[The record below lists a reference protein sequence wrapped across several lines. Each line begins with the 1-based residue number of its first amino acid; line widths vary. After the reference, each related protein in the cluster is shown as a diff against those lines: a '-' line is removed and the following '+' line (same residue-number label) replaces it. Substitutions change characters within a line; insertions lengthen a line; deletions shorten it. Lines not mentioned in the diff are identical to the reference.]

1 MVYKRYIKKG
11 GKKVG
16 PYYYDSVRD
25 SEGKVRTIYIGRDPT
40 EYLREKAISKNN
52 TTTPSSNSPS
62 PVRKIPARPLGG
74 YRRPKFDPK
83 SIGLSLVLLALIA
96 VALSSPLSD
105 APTGLVAA
113 GQKVSTSWENVEF
126 LQIAAGQREVSHS
139 IVFRN
144 NKPGVCKDGIFILSG
159 NGEEVDFTLTD
170 KIISGG
176 ECQEVLVH
184 FTAGPEADIA
194 AVLGLFEIDEIN
206 IASEYSIFYG
216 LVISDGAGSS
226 PAAATELA
234 DEQEMQDLQL
244 ESSQIVAGEDIV
256 WTKKVKVQNTEKRS
270 RTLEVSIDIPDGAK
284 SVTFTSYAAPNEFS
298 VSDTVEGQ
306 AVDYEYQLESL
317 ESEAFEL
324 EYVTDGPV
332 VEESNLSEADG
343 RLTKTLKVS
352 SDYHYEN
359 VLTYAT
365 VPDLEPEQV
374 HLFWIIDGVKTDVTE
389 RADFNL
395 SFYDE
400 NGDGLIDKMS
410 WVVPHLS
417 TQEFIIVFDITVIN
431 PWHTGATGEDWIVY
445 FNTTGEGTLN
455 ISKDS
460 LADSVLSF
468 NWIKCGIATLTPII
482 DGPSVIV
489 YNYSCD
495 YTGSISHTISEM
507 PAEIFSQR
515 FEFGNDLYNDVD
527 FAYDPCTDEPNHPN
541 DCDTSAYGGGP
552 GVTCDM
558 LTGLPS
564 VFQNGTNCFSTGAP
578 GSSQE
583 CTNMGPPFSVLCAV
597 YTGGAKDPVATITA
611 SDATATEAGLTTGG
625 FTITLDSAASGN
637 LAISFTVSGN
647 ATAGTDYTS
656 IGTSATVLNTE
667 GNVVVTVTPL
677 YDSRVDEAE
686 IVTVTLASGTGY
698 TVGSPSAATVTITN
712 NDHKFILGTESTTS
726 AYTVNGSANTTL
738 SNSSN
743 YSTDQIINFTH
754 STHGVRLALNVPFS
768 TSLINLTTLV
778 IDASYLKT
786 AINFTSVSGPDSA
799 NHTIYFPLTGAG
811 GYICPDA
818 NATSQVSS
826 SCSKVVTFSHPE
838 ALSGTSKG
846 GFQFYIEGSSYKIMN
861 LSGSGAGGWDQP
873 GHTTPLLNLTDN
885 PNNTSSANLTA
896 WNQSTNQ
903 NNSVAVYNNYDW
915 IVNNTSIAVVNM
927 AFDVN
932 NSTGVNNYGNGSS
945 GLVSGPTHMSNASCK
960 RGGCYKFDGVDDFI
974 NISDSNSLDIT
985 QNISISFWLNITALP
1000 ASYSTIILGKAN
1012 TSTHWAGPYWFELY
1026 GTSNP
1031 SGKTLSFWIANA
1043 SDQGS
1048 SINHVNSASLSYQHI
1063 VGTYDGKTM
1072 RLFVNGTQVSSKAI
1086 SATLKTNAHPFYI
1099 GKGYGGS
1106 SYGGNYSDVVV
1117 DELTVY
1123 DRTLTAQQIS
1133 AIYNSGTPK
1142 YNVTVA
1148 EELKRGEIWKVNVT
1162 PIDKYRSGPTKTSA
1176 TVTIMNSVPTQ
1187 ASPILNATDDPLNRT
1202 DANLTAYNQS
1212 TNDVDNDT
1220 VINVFNWVVN
1230 ESSITVLNMPFE
1242 IGNGTLNVAVQDW
1255 SGAERDGSIMGGAL
1269 TWTTGGPANNFYN
1282 FGGTNEYVS
1291 IPYSADF
1298 SFAGASPFSL
1308 NLWLRT
1314 SATGK
1319 QGIFQVLDEAMEV
1332 GGGCG
1337 AGPLGAMYFLYQKAG
1352 PPSVAEFIICDDVA
1366 KDTITGINNIADGNW
1381 HMITLVKT
1389 AIDLN
1394 LYYDGSPDL
1403 IGIPHTQIDIP
1414 GKRASDPNSNQT
1426 IGRVKDTQTLAGTSY
1441 YDGDIDDVIVYN
1453 RALSVQQITKLYN
1466 AGSAKYDVMLSS
1478 ETNEGDVW
1486 YVNITPIDLIA
1497 NGTTNRS
1504 NNVSTGAVVTLT
1516 LSNCDVSFG
1525 NMIPGQADNTTDGS
1539 PAPCVVNNTGNVD
1552 VNLSVEKNASLF
1564 STGDGSGSGAT
1575 VNFGV
1580 MVANTS
1586 GSTACCVGTGSG
1598 GRCVGGN
1605 FSVINTSINEVVR
1618 NLSYIDG
1625 SDVCEIEY
1633 SVKIPSEEPP
1643 GLKNATVFVTGAKS
1657 G

>member
-1 MVYKRYIKKG
+1 M
-11 GKKVG
+11 
-16 PYYYDSVRD
+16 RD
-25 SEGKVRTIYIGRDPT
+25 ADGKVRTIYIGRDPT
-40 EYLREKAISKNN
+40 EYLRKKESSKNN
-52 TTTPSSNSPS
+52 ISSPSSNSSS
-62 PVRKIPARPLGG
+62 PMRKIPSRPLGG
-74 YRRPKFDPK
+74 YRKTKVDSKF
-83 SIGLSLVLLALIA
+83 IGFSLVFLALIA
-96 VALSSPLSD
+96 VVLSSPLSD
-105 APTGLVAA
+105 APTGLLAG

-126 LQIAAGQREVSHS
+126 LQIATGQRAVSHH
-139 IVFRN
+139 IVFGS
-144 NKPGVCKDGIFILSG
+144 NKPEACEDGIFVLSG

-176 ECQEVLVH
+176 ECQKAIIH

-206 IASEYSIFYG
+206 LASEYSIFYG
-216 LVISDGAGSS
+216 LVISGGVGSS
-226 PAAATELA
+226 PSTVEAA
-234 DEQEMQDLQL
+234 DEQELQDIHL
-244 ESSQIVAGEDIV
+244 ESSQIVAGEDIM
-256 WTKKVKVQNTEKRS
+256 WTKKVKVQNTEKRP
-270 RTLEVSIDIPDGAK
+270 RTLDVSIGIPDDAK
-284 SVTFTSYAAPNEFS
+284 SVTFTSYTSPNEFF

-306 AVDYEYQLESL
+306 SVDYEYSLESL
-317 ESEAFEL
+317 ESETFEV
-324 EYVTDGPV
+324 EYVTEGPV

-343 RLTKTLKVS
+343 RLTKTVNVS

-359 VLTYAT
+359 VLTYAA

-374 HLFWIIDGVKTDVTE
+374 HLFWIIDGIKTDVTE
-389 RADFNL
+389 RADFNV

-417 TQEFIIVFDITVIN
+417 TQEFVLVFDITVIN
-431 PWHTGATGEDWIVY
+431 PWHYGASGEDWIVY

-495 YTGSISHTISEM
+495 YKGSISHTISEM
-507 PAEIFSQR
+507 PSEVFSQTLN
-515 FEFGNDLYNDVD
+515 FGNDLYNDVD
-527 FAYDPCTDEPNHPN
+527 FAYDPSCTEELQHPIT
-541 DCDTSAYGGGP
+541 CDTSTYPGGGP
-552 GVTCDM
+552 GITCDM
-558 LTGLPS
+558 MFGLP
-564 VFQNGTNCFSTGAP
+564 VVYQDGTNCFATGAP
-578 GSSQE
+578 GTGME
-583 CTNMGPPFSVLCAV
+583 CTNMGPPVSVECAV
-597 YTGGAKDPVATITA
+597 FSSGIPEATITA
-611 SDATATEAGLTTGG
+611 SDATATEAGLTTGD
-625 FTITLDSAASGN
+625 FTIALDSAASGN
-637 LAISFTVSGN
+637 LVIDFTVSGN
-647 ATAGTDYTS
+647 ATSGSDYTS
-656 IGTSATVLNTE
+656 IGTVATVKN
-667 GNVVVTVTPL
+667 GFDNVVVTVTPL
-677 YDSRVDEAE
+677 YDRLIDESE
-686 IVTVTLASGTGY
+686 TVIVTLDSGSGY
-698 TVGSPSAATVTITN
+698 TMGIPYSATVTITN
-712 NDHKFILGTESTTS
+712 NDHRFTMGTEGTTS
-726 AYTVNGSANTTL
+726 AYTVNGSTNMTILNNTIY
-738 SNSSN
+738 N
-743 YSTDQIINFTH
+743 TDQIINFTH
-754 STHGVRLALNVPFS
+754 STHGVRLALNAPLS
-768 TSLINLTTLV
+768 TSFINLTSLV

-826 SCSKVVTFSHPE
+826 GCSKVVTFSHPE
-838 ALSGTSKG
+838 ALNGSAKG

-861 LSGSGAGGWDQP
+861 LSGSGGGGWEQP
-873 GHTTPLLNLTDN
+873 GHTTPLLNMTDN

-945 GLVSGPTHMSNASCK
+945 GVVSGPTHMSNASCK
-960 RGGCYKFDGVDDFI
+960 RGGCYKFDGVNDFI

-1000 ASYSTIILGKAN
+1000 TAYSTIILGKAN

-1026 GTSNP
+1026 GNNNP

-1048 SINHVNSASLSYQHI
+1048 SINHANSASLSYQHI

-1099 GKGYGGS
+1099 GKGYGGT

-1133 AIYNSGTPK
+1133 TIYNSGTPK

-1187 ASPILNATDDPLNRT
+1187 ISPILNATDDPLNRT
-1202 DANLTAYNQS
+1202 DANLTAYNKS

-1242 IGNGTLNVAVQDW
+1242 IGNGTLGVAVQDW

-1298 SFAGASPFSL
+1298 NFAGASPFTL

-1314 SATGK
+1314 STTSK
-1319 QGIFQVLDEAMEV
+1319 QGIFQVLDEAMEAR
-1332 GGGCG
+1332 GGCG
-1337 AGPLGAMYFLYQKAG
+1337 AGPPGAMYFLYQKAG
-1352 PPSVAEFIICDDVA
+1352 PPSFVEFIICDGSGQ
-1366 KDTITGINNIADGNW
+1366 KDTITGIRDVADGNW
-1381 HMITLVKT
+1381 HMITVTKT
-1389 AIDLN
+1389 AVDLN
-1394 LYYDGSPDL
+1394 LFYDGAPDIL
-1403 IGIPHTQIDIP
+1403 GIPHTQINIP

-1426 IGRVKDTQTLAGTSY
+1426 IGRVKDTQTLGGTFY

-1453 RALSVQQITKLYN
+1453 RALSVQQIGLIYN
-1466 AGSAKYDVMLSS
+1466 AGTAKYDAQNAA

-1486 YVNITPIDLIA
+1486 YVNVTPIDLIS

-1539 PAPCVVNNTGNVD
+1539 PTPCVVNNTGNVD

-1564 STGDGSGSGAT
+1564 STGDGSGSGST

-1580 MVANTS
+1580 MIANTS
-1586 GSTACCVGTGSG
+1586 GSTSCCVGTGSG

-1605 FSVINTSINEVVR
+1605 FSVINSSINEVVR

-1625 SDVCEIEY
+1625 SDACELEY

>member
-52 TTTPSSNSPS
+52 TKFSSSNSS
-62 PVRKIPARPLGG
+62 PPIRKIPLRPLGG
-74 YRRPKFDPK
+74 YRKTKFDSK
-83 SIGLSLVLLALIA
+83 SIGLSLVLLALIT
-96 VALSSPLSD
+96 VVLSSPLSD
-105 APTGLVAA
+105 SPTGLVAG

-126 LQIAAGQREVSHS
+126 LQITAGQRELAYHIIFGS
-139 IVFRN
+139 
-144 NKPGVCKDGIFILSG
+144 NKPRLCKDGIFILSG
-159 NGEEVDFTLTD
+159 NGEEVDFTLTN
-170 KIISGG
+170 KLILGG

-206 IASEYSIFYG
+206 LASEYSIFYG
-216 LVISDGAGSS
+216 LVISGGVGSS
-226 PAAATELA
+226 PAAGSEVA
-234 DEQEMQDLQL
+234 DEQELQNIQL
-244 ESSQIVAGEDIV
+244 KYSQIVAGEDIV
-256 WTKKVKVQNTEKRS
+256 WTKKLKVQNTEKRS
-270 RTLEVSIDIPDGAK
+270 RTLEVSIDIPDNAK

-298 VSDTVEGQ
+298 VSDTVDGQ

-317 ESEAFEL
+317 ESEIFEL
-324 EYVTDGPV
+324 EYVTDGPI
-332 VEESNLSEADG
+332 VEESNLTEADG
-343 RLTKTLKVS
+343 RLTKTVNVS

-365 VPDLEPEQV
+365 VPELEPEQV
-374 HLFWIIDGVKTDVTE
+374 HLFWIIEGLKTDVTE
-389 RADFNL
+389 RVDFNV

-410 WVVPHLS
+410 WIVPHLS
-417 TQEFIIVFDITVIN
+417 TQEFILVFDITVIN
-431 PWHTGATGEDWIVY
+431 PWHYGSSGEDWIVY

-468 NWIKCGIATLTPII
+468 NWIKCGISTLTPLIN
-482 DGPSVIV
+482 GPSVIV

-495 YTGSISHTISEM
+495 YTGSISHTISDM
-507 PAEIFSQR
+507 PSEVFSQTLN
-515 FEFGNDLYNDVD
+515 FGNDLYNDVD
-527 FAYDPCTDEPNHPN
+527 YAFDPAACEPWRDPGPPAFLDCEASCTPDG
-541 DCDTSAYGGGP
+541 AYGIGYDIDP
-552 GVTCDM
+552 GVD
-558 LTGLPS
+558 
-564 VFQNGTNCFSTGAP
+564 GACYEENP
-578 GSSQE
+578 E
-583 CTNMGPPFSVLCAV
+583 IDGPPGCLTAC
-597 YTGGAKDPVATITA
+597 GASTPEATITA
-611 SDATATEAGLTTGG
+611 SDATATEAGLTTGA
-625 FTITLDSAASGN
+625 FTISLDSAASGN
-637 LAISFTVSGN
+637 LAIDFTVSGN
-647 ATAGTDYTS
+647 STSGTDYTS
-656 IGTSATVLNTE
+656 IGTSATVLDTKD
-667 GNVVVTVTPL
+667 NVVVTVTPL
-677 YDSRVDEAE
+677 YDSIIDEAE
-686 IVTVTLASGTGY
+686 TVTVTLDTGSGY
-698 TVGSPSAATVTITN
+698 TVGSPSEATVTITN
-712 NDHKFILGTESTTS
+712 NDHKFILGKESTTS
-726 AYTVNGSANTTL
+726 AYTVNGSTNITI

-768 TSLINLTTLV
+768 TSFINLSSLV

-799 NHTIYFPLTGAG
+799 NHTVYFPLTGAG

-826 SCSKVVTFSHPE
+826 GCSKVVFFSHPD
-838 ALSGTSKG
+838 ASSGTAKG

-861 LSGSGAGGWDQP
+861 LSGSGGGGWEQP

-945 GLVSGPTHMSNASCK
+945 GVVSGPTHMSNASCK
-960 RGGCYKFDGVDDFI
+960 RGGCYKFDGVNDFI

-1000 ASYSTIILGKAN
+1000 TAYSTIVLGKAN
-1012 TSTHWAGPYWFELY
+1012 TSTHWGGPYWFELY
-1026 GTSNP
+1026 GNNNP

-1048 SINHVNSASLSYQHI
+1048 TVNYANAANLAYQHI
-1063 VGTYDGKTM
+1063 VGTYDGQTM

-1099 GKGYGGS
+1099 GKGYGGTG
-1106 SYGGNYSDVVV
+1106 YGGNYSDVVV
-1117 DELTVY
+1117 DELTIY
-1123 DRTLTAQQIS
+1123 ARTLTAQQIS
-1133 AIYNSGTPK
+1133 VIYNSGTPK

-1187 ASPILNATDDPLNRT
+1187 ISPILNATDDPLNRT

-1255 SGAERDGSIMGGAL
+1255 SGSERDGSIMGGAL
-1269 TWTTGGPANNFYN
+1269 TWNTGGPSNNFYN
-1282 FGGTNEYVS
+1282 FGGTNQYVS

-1298 SFAGASPFSL
+1298 SFAGASPFTL

-1314 SATGK
+1314 SSTSK
-1319 QGIFQVLDEAMEV
+1319 QGIFQVLDEAMEAV
-1332 GGGCG
+1332 GGCG
-1337 AGPLGAMYFLYQKAG
+1337 AGPPGAMYFLYQKTG
-1352 PPSVAEFIICDDVA
+1352 TPPVAEFIICEDIA
-1366 KDTITGINNIADGNW
+1366 KDTLTGNLDISDGNW
-1381 HMITLVKT
+1381 HMITVTKT
-1389 AIDLN
+1389 ATTLN
-1394 LYYDGSPDL
+1394 MYYDGVADVL
-1403 IGIPHTQIDIP
+1403 GIPNSQIDIP
-1414 GKRASDPNSNQT
+1414 GKRAFDPNSNQT
-1426 IGRVKDTQTLAGTSY
+1426 IGRVKDTQTLAGTFY

-1453 RALSVQQITKLYN
+1453 RALSVQQIGLIYN
-1466 AGSAKYDVMLSS
+1466 AGTAKYDTQNPA

-1486 YVNITPIDLIA
+1486 YVNVTPIDLIS

-1539 PAPCVVNNTGNVD
+1539 PTPCVVNNTGNVD

-1564 STGDGSGSGAT
+1564 STGDGSGSGST

-1580 MVANTS
+1580 MIANTS
-1586 GSTACCVGTGSG
+1586 VSTACCIGTGSG

-1605 FSVINTSINEVVR
+1605 FSVINTSINEIVR

-1625 SDVCEIEY
+1625 SDACELEY

-1643 GLKNATVFVTGAKS
+1643 GLKNATVFVTAAKS